1 VQRILYPLYC
11 MHPTMYSINFCGDS
25 FCKSGGN
32 IGKHAD
38 AAWTTLLANKLNAD
52 IIGLGRSGT
61 AHEHV
66 FQSFK
71 PDADY
76 TVFCWT
82 EPHRIWHPQ
91 YALNMASA
99 DSLKKQERI
108 YAVADLYYKYLH
120 DTNYAVQRFQRECYW
135 FDHAILANYQ
145 GKCIH
150 LDCFES
156 IYTWTSGIAHTIPIL
171 NQLRTTPYQNS
182 ADEVA
187 NHFTRD
193 QNTWLA
199 DELFKLF
206 VCKENDDDLYCK

>member
-1 VQRILYPLYC
+1 
-11 MHPTMYSINFCGDS
+11 MTTINFCGDS

-38 AAWTTLLANKLNAD
+38 VAWTALLANKLNAD

-66 FQSFK
+66 FQSFNCQ
-71 PDADY
+71 ADY

-82 EPHRIWHPQ
+82 EPHRIWHPR
-91 YALNMASA
+91 YALNTASA
-99 DSLKKQERI
+99 AQHNKQEQI

-145 GKCIH
+145 GLCIH